1 MRKEKL
7 VSLLLKAGY
16 VAAGGTKHE
25 KFRRGTITVLVPR
38 HTEISDTLAKKILK
52 DAGVTQ

>member
-16 VAAGGTKHE
+16 VAAAGTKHD
-25 KFRRGTITVLVPR
+25 KFRRGAVTVMVPR
-38 HTEISDTLAKKILK
+38 HTEISDILAKKILK
-52 DAGVTQ
+52 EAGITQ

>member
-25 KFRRGTITVLVPR
+25 KFRRGTITVMVPR